1 LGFELSKF
9 TIESPDTTLST
20 KQPTQQINKL
30 TNQLKTKI
38 IMLLIKTAL
47 RSLIGNG
54 LKTWL
59 NVFVLSFTFVLI
71 IFMQGLLEGW
81 NRQAVTDT
89 ITWEIAGGQYWSQ
102 KYDPY
107 DPFSI
112 DSSATVLPATFKNE
126 YNAHTI
132 EPVLYAK
139 GTIYPGGRM
148 HGVLLKGIR
157 PDQHLLALPTYLL
170 KSNGTD
176 IPVIMGAHMAKQAN
190 LKVNDLVTLRW
201 RDVNGTFEAVD
212 IRVAGIFRT
221 SVPTVD
227 IGQIWLPLDQL
238 QKMTLQPNASTIL
251 ITSDGIPTQKL
262 AAWPFKD
269 VTELTK
275 QTVTALQAKSDG
287 YNVFYFIFLT
297 MALIAIFD
305 TQTLSIFRRQREI
318 GTLVALGMTQ
328 RQVVGLFTLEGTM
341 NAVLAILV
349 GTLWGLP
356 LFISFGVYGIHIPMD
371 VSSFGLPMADR
382 MYPYFTPKL
391 IIGTISII
399 IVITAVVSYL
409 PARKIAR
416 MKPTDAIRGKAL

>member
-1 LGFELSKF
+1 M
-9 TIESPDTTLST
+9 P
-20 KQPTQQINKL
+20 
-30 TNQLKTKI
+30 
-38 IMLLIKTAL
+38 MIKMAL

-89 ITWEIAGGQYWSQ
+89 VTWEIAGGQYWSE

-112 DSSATVLPATFKNE
+112 DSCAAVVPSTFRKE
-126 YNAHTI
+126 YDAHDI

-148 HGVLLKGIR
+148 QGVLLKGIR
-157 PDQHLLALPTYLL
+157 SDQHLLALPTYLL
-170 KSNGTD
+170 KNSGSE

-190 LKVNDLVTLRW
+190 LKVDDLVTLRW

-227 IGQIWLPLDQL
+227 IGQIWLPLDEL
-238 QKMTLQPNASTIL
+238 QKMTLQPNACTIL
-251 ITSDGIPTQKL
+251 ISKPEIPIQQL
-262 AAWPFKD
+262 SAWPFKD
-269 VTELTK
+269 QTELTK
-275 QTVTALQAKSDG
+275 QTEAMIQAKSKG
-287 YNVFYFIFLT
+287 YNVFYFIFLS

-305 TQTLSIFRRQREI
+305 TQTLAVFQRQREI

-328 RQVVGLFTLEGTM
+328 KKVVSLFTLEGTM
-341 NAVLAILV
+341 NALLAVLV
-349 GTLWGLP
+349 GTIWGLP
-356 LFISFGVYGIHIPMD
+356 LFVAFSVYGIHIPMD
-371 VSSFGLPMADR
+371 VSSFGIPVADK
-382 MYPYFTPKL
+382 MFPYFTLKL
-391 IIGTISII
+391 IAGTISFIM
-399 IVITAVVSYL
+399 VITALVSYW
-409 PARKIAR
+409 PAHKIAQ